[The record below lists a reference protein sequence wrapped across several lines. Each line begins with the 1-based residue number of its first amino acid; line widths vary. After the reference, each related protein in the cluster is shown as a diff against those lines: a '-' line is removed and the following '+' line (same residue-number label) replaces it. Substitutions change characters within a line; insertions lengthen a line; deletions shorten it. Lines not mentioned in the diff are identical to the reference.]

1 MSSQKY
7 AYEIGQLLKNLN
19 ATTSNI
25 PPENSSTTATMPA
38 DQQHTHTNPTTTAHG
53 VLGWSCENV
62 SDWARK
68 EGLSRCIIDW
78 IAREDID
85 GRCLLAITEQDVHD
99 LPQHCASPLRF
110 GDIKRFWFA
119 TRLLQR
125 QHLATTGPLGLA
137 GLWTPDYSMNDI
149 ASSVGHHHPMHH
161 QPHHHQQQQQQHAG
175 MGTPHHH
182 PHPHPHHHA
191 SQHHHHH
198 AASLLSSMGTSYGS
212 VGYSYSDLERISP
225 PMSIDGCATCIQPEF
240 FKTMIS
246 LGYAFL
252 VTWITAFVMV
262 VVHERVPDMKKYP
275 PLPDIFL
282 DNVPHIPWAF
292 HMCEVTGTILFCI
305 WICVLVVHKHRM
317 VLLRRFFALAGTV
330 FLLRCVTMLITS
342 LSVPGTHLECT
353 PHDHKFDD
361 SNVRITEMIYLRI
374 SRAYTIWSG
383 LGMSIQGVRT
393 CGDYMFSGHTVA
405 LTLLNF
411 FITEYTPRNLY
422 FLHTLTWLLNMFG
435 IFFILAAHE
444 HYSIDV
450 FVAFYITSRLF
461 LYYHTLAN
469 NQALMSH
476 DSNRTRIW
484 FPMFSYFESSVD
496 GIIPN
501 EYDTVYGVVY
511 KIFACVLYVKDVCM
525 LTARRFWITNID
537 GPAGV
542 LRTKVV
548 LLQHLHLQQ
557 KQQGHAQPPASS
569 SAGDEPDLAG
579 NGGKDGGTVEPKAPQ
594 LPNNLDSAAQPKNNT
609 GSNRTPE
616 RKPVK
621 CNNIIGAD
629 VDVASLKRKSFGNIS
644 ATLPKS
650 VNESLKLNNNN
661 NNNNN
666 INNYHLPSA
675 AAVSNGNGTG
685 SEASGPKDNTKKEL

>member
-1 MSSQKY
+1 NESNNK
-7 AYEIGQLLKNLN
+7 INLLNW
-19 ATTSNI
+19 TT
-25 PPENSSTTATMPA
+25 
-38 DQQHTHTNPTTTAHG
+38 
-53 VLGWSCENV
+53 ENV
-62 SDWARK
+62 FEWAK
-68 EGLSRCIIDW
+68 SENLTKVILDCIKL
-78 IAREDID
+78 ENID
-85 GRCLLAITEQDVHD
+85 GKCLLLLNENDIKG
-99 LPQHCASPLRF
+99 LRDSYSYNLTL
-110 GDIKRFWFA
+110 GDIKKFWLAVRTLQKDNSA
-119 TRLLQR
+119 TLIYLGLIQN
-125 QHLATTGPLGLA
+125 QQPILSATTLPSSA
-137 GLWTPDYSMNDI
+137 AHHFTNINNTNNNNNNRTSVDHTNFNSNNTSFCDFYSND
-149 ASSVGHHHPMHH
+149 VG
-161 QPHHHQQQQQQHAG
+161 
-175 MGTPHHH
+175 
-182 PHPHPHHHA
+182 
-191 SQHHHHH
+191 
-198 AASLLSSMGTSYGS
+198 
-212 VGYSYSDLERISP
+212 RFSP
-225 PMSIDGCATCIQPEF
+225 PMSIDGRATCIQPEF
-240 FKTMIS
+240 FKTMMS

-262 VVHERVPDMKKYP
+262 VVHERVPDMKRYP

-292 HMCEVTGTILFCI
+292 HMCEVTGTLLFTI
-305 WICVLVVHKHRM
+305 WSCVLVVHKHRM

-353 PHDHKFDD
+353 PHDHKIEDD
-361 SNVRITEMIYLRI
+361 PNSGDLKITNMIYLRI

-501 EYDTVYGVVY
+501 EYDTIADVFSQLFDCIVS
-511 KIFACVLYVKDVCM
+511 VKDICM
-525 LTARRFWITNID
+525 LTARRFWI
-537 GPAGV
+537 
-542 LRTKVV
+542 
-548 LLQHLHLQQ
+548 LHHAQLQQ
-557 KQQGHAQPPASS
+557 ASILKRMGGN
-569 SAGDEPDLAG
+569 AG
-579 NGGKDGGTVEPKAPQ
+579 GGGGGGPGSGKKRLVRSNSQ
-594 LPNNLDSAAQPKNNT
+594 LSFSTKEQKNLNNNLHTHRDINTAAAT
-609 GSNRTPE
+609 
-616 RKPVK
+616 
-621 CNNIIGAD
+621 
-629 VDVASLKRKSFGNIS
+629 ASILMTKRRSFGNLNVTNNDIS
-644 ATLPKS
+644 NCEKC
-650 VNESLKLNNNN
+650 
-661 NNNNN
+661 
-666 INNYHLPSA
+666 
-675 AAVSNGNGTG
+675 
-685 SEASGPKDNTKKEL
+685 GPNTVDLTSTKTVTTSIKRKDI

>member
-1 MSSQKY
+1 
-7 AYEIGQLLKNLN
+7 
-19 ATTSNI
+19 
-25 PPENSSTTATMPA
+25 MP
-38 DQQHTHTNPTTTAHG
+38 
-53 VLGWSCENV
+53 
-62 SDWARK
+62 
-68 EGLSRCIIDW
+68 
-78 IAREDID
+78 
-85 GRCLLAITEQDVHD
+85 
-99 LPQHCASPLRF
+99 
-110 GDIKRFWFA
+110 
-119 TRLLQR
+119 
-125 QHLATTGPLGLA
+125 
-137 GLWTPDYSMNDI
+137 
-149 ASSVGHHHPMHH
+149 
-161 QPHHHQQQQQQHAG
+161 
-175 MGTPHHH
+175 
-182 PHPHPHHHA
+182 
-191 SQHHHHH
+191 
-198 AASLLSSMGTSYGS
+198 
-212 VGYSYSDLERISP
+212 
-225 PMSIDGCATCIQPEF
+225 GC
-240 FKTMIS
+240 
-246 LGYAFL
+246 YAFL

-501 EYDTVYGVVY
+501 EYDTMYGVLY
-511 KIFACVLYVKDVCM
+511 KMFACVLYVKDVCM

-537 GPAGV
+537 GPAGM
-542 LRTKVV
+542 LKTKG
-548 LLQHLHLQQ
+548 LLQHLHQ
-557 KQQGHAQPPASS
+557 KQGQSKPTTPTTNKQSPAKEEELAASS
-569 SAGDEPDLAG
+569 NTEPTIAQQSESTRPSNAQQGLIS
-579 NGGKDGGTVEPKAPQ
+579 
-594 LPNNLDSAAQPKNNT
+594 NNLEHNAT
-609 GSNRTPE
+609 TVHNRTPE
-616 RKPVK
+616 RKPVN
-621 CNNIIGAD
+621 CNNINAEC
-629 VDVASLKRKSFGNIS
+629 DVASLKRKSFGNINS
-644 ATLPKS
+644 ALPKTA
-650 VNESLKLNNNN
+650 NDTAKLNNNN
-661 NNNNN
+661 NSNTNNNN
-666 INNYHLPSA
+666 HLPA
-675 AAVSNGNGTG
+675 G
-685 SEASGPKDNTKKEL
+685 GPKDNTKKEL

>member
-1 MSSQKY
+1 M
-7 AYEIGQLLKNLN
+7 
-19 ATTSNI
+19 
-25 PPENSSTTATMPA
+25 PEHH
-38 DQQHTHTNPTTTAHG
+38 QQHSNHHHLS
-53 VLGWSCENV
+53 VLGWTSENV
-62 SDWARK
+62 SEWARK
-68 EGLSRCIIDW
+68 EGLSRRIIEW

-99 LPQHCASPLRF
+99 LPQHCASELRF

-119 TRLLQR
+119 TRILQR
-125 QHLATTGPLGLA
+125 QSLATLGPLGLA
-137 GLWTPDYSMNDI
+137 GLWHPPGADYILHGSDMLPPS
-149 ASSVGHHHPMHH
+149 AHHHI
-161 QPHHHQQQQQQHAG
+161 
-175 MGTPHHH
+175 
-182 PHPHPHHHA
+182 HPHHAPTTTGAHGG
-191 SQHHHHH
+191 QVHHHHH
-198 AASLLSSMGTSYGS
+198 LLASMGTSYGS

-305 WICVLVVHKHRM
+305 WMCVLVVHKHRM

-501 EYDTVYGVVY
+501 EYDTVYGVLY
-511 KIFACVLYVKDVCM
+511 KLFGCVLYVKDVCM
-525 LTARRFWITNID
+525 LTARRFWIANID
-537 GPAGV
+537 RPAV
-542 LRTKVV
+542 TQSK
-548 LLQHLHLQQ
+548 LHQQQ
-557 KQQGHAQPPASS
+557 KQPNQTQSASQQQRQPPSGHDQS
-569 SAGDEPDLAG
+569 DVPT
-579 NGGKDGGTVEPKAPQ
+579 NGTDGGGQAQHAVIS
-594 LPNNLDSAAQPKNNT
+594 NNLEHSRAVDKKSI
-609 GSNRTPE
+609 
-616 RKPVK
+616 K
-621 CNNIIGAD
+621 CNNVINAGDID
-629 VDVASLKRKSFGNIS
+629 IASMKRKSFSNTNAS
-644 ATLPKS
+644 LPKS
-650 VNESLKLNNNN
+650 ANNSPKVNNNN
-661 NNNNN
+661 NVFAFDGEDVGEPNE
-666 INNYHLPSA
+666 YA
-675 AAVSNGNGTG
+675 K
-685 SEASGPKDNTKKEL
+685 KDL

>member
-1 MSSQKY
+1 MPSRGGSMSSQKY

-19 ATTSNI
+19 ATTSSGSSM
-25 PPENSSTTATMPA
+25 PPPNDSHTMS
-38 DQQHTHTNPTTTAHG
+38 DQQHGA
-53 VLGWSCENV
+53 VLSWTCENV
-62 SDWARK
+62 SEWARK
-68 EGLSRCIIDW
+68 EGLSRRIIEW

-99 LPQHCASPLRF
+99 LPQHCASQLRF

-119 TRLLQR
+119 TRLVQR
-125 QHLATTGPLGLA
+125 QHLATTGGGSLGLA
-137 GLWTPDYSMNDI
+137 GVWTPEYGLNGHDI
-149 ASSVGHHHPMHH
+149 GGHHAHHHPGPGAHH
-161 QPHHHQQQQQQHAG
+161 HPATGSLHHHHHHHQQQ
-175 MGTPHHH
+175 HHH
-182 PHPHPHHHA
+182 
-191 SQHHHHH
+191 Q
-198 AASLLSSMGTSYGS
+198 ASLLSSMGTSYGS

-305 WICVLVVHKHRM
+305 WVCVLVVHKHRM

-501 EYDTVYGVVY
+501 EYDTVYGVLY
-511 KIFACVLYVKDVCM
+511 KVFGCVLYVKDVCM

-537 GPAGV
+537 GPTGV
-542 LRTKVV
+542 LKTTG
-548 LLQHLHLQQ
+548 LLQHLQQ
-557 KQQGHAQPPASS
+557 KASQTS
-569 SAGDEPDLAG
+569 PVGQSCER
-579 NGGKDGGTVEPKAPQ
+579 EPKEKPEIAEGVDLLDDVRQ
-594 LPNNLDSAAQPKNNT
+594 TKAQSIANNLESNNT
-609 GSNRTPE
+609 T
-616 RKPVK
+616 KPAK
-621 CNNIIGAD
+621 CNNINAEF
-629 VDVASLKRKSFGNIS
+629 DVASLKRKSFGNINAS
-644 ATLPKS
+644 PPKS
-650 VNESLKLNNNN
+650 VNDVAPKLNNVTNNNN

-666 INNYHLPSA
+666 LPFPGGIEDA
-675 AAVSNGNGTG
+675 
-685 SEASGPKDNTKKEL
+685 KKVL

>member
-1 MSSQKY
+1 MSQKY
-7 AYEIGQLLKNLN
+7 GDNLHNLLRN
-19 ATTSNI
+19 S
-25 PPENSSTTATMPA
+25 NSS
-38 DQQHTHTNPTTTAHG
+38 G
-53 VLGWSCENV
+53 VPGAGVVPGVKMANELAVINWTRENV
-62 SDWARK
+62 AEWARK
-68 EGLSRCIIDW
+68 EGLNRKIFDLIVK
-78 IAREDID
+78 EEID
-85 GRCLLAITEQDVHD
+85 GKALLTLSENDIK
-99 LPQHCASPLRF
+99 SLRENYAYALTL
-110 GDIKRFWFA
+110 GDIKRFWFSV
-119 TRLLQR
+119 RLVQR
-125 QHLATTGPLGLA
+125 QNVTTLAYLGMLPLG
-137 GLWTPDYSMNDI
+137 GNGSHTIDSGVP
-149 ASSVGHHHPMHH
+149 G
-161 QPHHHQQQQQQHAG
+161 
-175 MGTPHHH
+175 
-182 PHPHPHHHA
+182 
-191 SQHHHHH
+191 HHHHH
-198 AASLLSSMGTSYGS
+198 PLLSSLGTSYAS
-212 VGYSYSDLERISP
+212 ADINFSEIERISP
-225 PMSIDGCATCIQPEF
+225 PMSIDGRATCIQPEF

-292 HMCEVTGTILFCI
+292 HMCEVTGTLLFCI
-305 WICVLVVHKHRM
+305 WVCVLIVHKHRM

-353 PHDHKFDD
+353 KNDHKFDD
-361 SNVRITEMIYLRI
+361 STAEITEMIYLRV

-450 FVAFYITSRLF
+450 FVAFYISSRLF

-476 DSNRTRIW
+476 DSRTKHW

-501 EYDTVYGVVY
+501 EFDTVSGVLF
-511 KIFACVLYVKDVCM
+511 KLFECVLYVKDVCM
-525 LTARRFWITNID
+525 LTARRFWIAHGNIEALREKQKHFMASNSPLLFANNLNRSN
-537 GPAGV
+537 GGAG
-542 LRTKVV
+542 TGGGSGTTE
-548 LLQHLHLQQ
+548 QQ
-557 KQQGHAQPPASS
+557 K
-569 SAGDEPDLAG
+569 
-579 NGGKDGGTVEPKAPQ
+579 GT
-594 LPNNLDSAAQPKNNT
+594 AQPKCT
-609 GSNRTPE
+609 
-616 RKPVK
+616 
-621 CNNIIGAD
+621 NIEAD
-629 VDVASLKRKSFGNIS
+629 IDASLKRRTYSNSPKM
-644 ATLPKS
+644 KS
-650 VNESLKLNNNN
+650 VNEG
-661 NNNNN
+661 
-666 INNYHLPSA
+666 
-675 AAVSNGNGTG
+675 GNDTVDGG
-685 SEASGPKDNTKKEL
+685 EDKKQL

>member
-1 MSSQKY
+1 
-7 AYEIGQLLKNLN
+7 
-19 ATTSNI
+19 
-25 PPENSSTTATMPA
+25 
-38 DQQHTHTNPTTTAHG
+38 
-53 VLGWSCENV
+53 
-62 SDWARK
+62 
-68 EGLSRCIIDW
+68 
-78 IAREDID
+78 
-85 GRCLLAITEQDVHD
+85 
-99 LPQHCASPLRF
+99 
-110 GDIKRFWFA
+110 
-119 TRLLQR
+119 
-125 QHLATTGPLGLA
+125 
-137 GLWTPDYSMNDI
+137 
-149 ASSVGHHHPMHH
+149 
-161 QPHHHQQQQQQHAG
+161 
-175 MGTPHHH
+175 
-182 PHPHPHHHA
+182 
-191 SQHHHHH
+191 
-198 AASLLSSMGTSYGS
+198 
-212 VGYSYSDLERISP
+212 
-225 PMSIDGCATCIQPEF
+225 
-240 FKTMIS
+240 
-246 LGYAFL
+246 
-252 VTWITAFVMV
+252 
-262 VVHERVPDMKKYP
+262 
-275 PLPDIFL
+275 
-282 DNVPHIPWAF
+282 
-292 HMCEVTGTILFCI
+292 
-305 WICVLVVHKHRM
+305 
-317 VLLRRFFALAGTV
+317 
-330 FLLRCVTMLITS
+330 
-342 LSVPGTHLECT
+342 
-353 PHDHKFDD
+353 
-361 SNVRITEMIYLRI
+361 MIYLRI

-469 NQALMSH
+469 NQASAFIALMSH

-569 SAGDEPDLAG
+569 SAGDETDLAG
-579 NGGKDGGTVEPKAPQ
+579 NGGKGGGTVEPKATQ
-594 LPNNLDSAAQPKNNT
+594 LPNNLDSAAQPNNNT

-629 VDVASLKRKSFGNIS
+629 VDVASLKRKSFGNIN

-650 VNESLKLNNNN
+650 VNESLKLNNNNN

>member
-1 MSSQKY
+1 MSSPKY

-19 ATTSNI
+19 ATVD
-25 PPENSSTTATMPA
+25 SSTMPE
-38 DQQHTHTNPTTTAHG
+38 QHNSHS
-53 VLGWSCENV
+53 VLSWTSENV
-62 SDWARK
+62 SEWARK
-68 EGLSRCIIDW
+68 EGLSRRIIEW
-78 IAREDID
+78 IAREDVD

-99 LPQHCASPLRF
+99 LPQHCATQLRF

-125 QHLATTGPLGLA
+125 QHLATTGPLGMA
-137 GLWTPDYSMNDI
+137 GLWTPDYSMNGSDM
-149 ASSVGHHHPMHH
+149 STPHGHHPMHPH
-161 QPHHHQQQQQQHAG
+161 NHHPPHHHPGGAG
-175 MGTPHHH
+175 SHGGIGTPHHPSTSNLH
-182 PHPHPHHHA
+182 HHPHHT
-191 SQHHHHH
+191 
-198 AASLLSSMGTSYGS
+198 SLLSSMGTSYGS

-305 WICVLVVHKHRM
+305 WMCVLVVHKHRM

-501 EYDTVYGVVY
+501 EYDTVYGVLY
-511 KIFACVLYVKDVCM
+511 KMFACVLYVKDVCM

-542 LRTKVV
+542 LKTKV
-548 LLQHLHLQQ
+548 LLQHLHQ
-557 KQQGHAQPPASS
+557 KQGQSQTATPTNQAPPSNEEELVSPANAEAMIAEQTESTRPPNAQQGLIS
-569 SAGDEPDLAG
+569 
-579 NGGKDGGTVEPKAPQ
+579 
-594 LPNNLDSAAQPKNNT
+594 NNLEHNAT
-609 GSNRTPE
+609 TVHNRTPE

-621 CNNIIGAD
+621 CNNINAEY
-629 VDVASLKRKSFGNIS
+629 DVASLKRKSYGNVN
-644 ATLPKS
+644 ATLPKI
-650 VNESLKLNNNN
+650 VNDTIKFNNNN

-666 INNYHLPSA
+666 NHLPP
-675 AAVSNGNGTG
+675 G
-685 SEASGPKDNTKKEL
+685 GPKDNTKKEL